1 METLYDMIP
10 EDSESTKLYI
20 SGEVKYLP
28 KFEQIDQSTQDQLN
42 QIIHVVMK
50 KIGLMLNIDEDTLDD
65 WISISP
71 ISTIITNDGE
81 SVNHLTG
88 MLVNDLEI
96 RQTILSSTSVEE
108 AVQEIVDH
116 FSDFINIQ
124 SS

>member
-1 METLYDMIP
+1 
-10 EDSESTKLYI
+10 
-20 SGEVKYLP
+20 
-28 KFEQIDQSTQDQLN
+28 
-42 QIIHVVMK
+42 
-50 KIGLMLNIDEDTLDD
+50 MLNIDEDTLDD

-108 AVQEIVDH
+108 AVEEIVEH